1 MILPMIVSL
10 SEDVLR
16 SVPRSLREAAYALGA
31 TKLDVTV
38 KVVVPAAISGIVA
51 SFLLALVAG
60 DRRDD
65 GRGAGGRQ
73 PAEPDA
79 QSAGKQSRR

>member
-1 MILPMIVSL
+1 M
-10 SEDVLR
+10 
-16 SVPRSLREAAYALGA
+16 PRSLREAAYALGA

-51 SFLLALVAG
+51 AFLLALVAG

-65 GRGAGGRQ
+65 GGGARRR
-73 PAEPDA
+73 
-79 QSAGKQSRR
+79 QSAAI